1 MTFRFRCKLSGEHCR
16 AASKFSSGTD
26 RKNGA
31 RKERVSTNLLSY
43 LLNYLTTKFVK
54 LTPCYVDI
62 MRNSLISSLYEAL
75 VSVISLLTKLQN
87 PWNHQLVYIH
97 FFINKEKR
105 KEVYSYA
112 TIRTHIYC

>member
-16 AASKFSSGTD
+16 AASKFSSGTN

-87 PWNHQLVYIH
+87 PWNYQLVYIY
-97 FFINKEKR
+97 ISLSIKKR
-105 KEVYSYA
+105 GKRYTA
-112 TIRTHIYC
+112 MLL